1 MKFMKQF
8 GIIMVI
14 SLMGEVLKWLIPLP
28 VPASIYGL
36 ILMFAA
42 LATGLVP
49 LDAVRETSRFLIEIM
64 PLMFIPA
71 AVGLLNSWSLLKP
84 VLIPISVITLI
95 TTILV
100 MAATGRAAQLVI
112 GMERKKRAEKHE

>member
-42 LATGLVP
+42 LATGIVP

>member
-1 MKFMKQF
+1 MKQF

-84 VLIPISVITLI
+84 ILIPISVITLI